1 MSGRLP
7 YHVNQIIVG
16 LTMPDWDMPPEMT
29 AMPKKMKQGGCAYS
43 QQPVFAATALLAS
56 TA

>member
-16 LTMPDWDMPPEMT
+16 LNMPDWDMPSEMT